1 VIEFVLYIE
10 NGIIANK
17 KHVKEGF
24 ENLEDGRYQVT
35 IKPRK
40 RRSNRQNAYY
50 HAVVCEMVKEGLQE
64 VGYRDVED
72 AEDAHEVLKSL
83 FLKKKTINSNT
94 GEVLSERDGSTKKLS
109 TTEMQEYIDKCVQF
123 AAEYLGVSIP
133 LPGHQ
138 GNFFQ

>member
-1 VIEFVLYIE
+1 MIEFVLYIE

-40 RRSNRQNAYY
+40 RRSNKQNAYY
-50 HAVVCEMVKEGLQE
+50 HAVVCDMVKDGLRDI
-64 VGYRDVED
+64 GYRDVED

-83 FLKKKTINSNT
+83 FLKKKTINHNT

-133 LPGHQ
+133 QPGQQ

>member
-1 VIEFVLYIE
+1 MKEFVLYVE
-10 NGIIANK
+10 EGKIANK
-17 KHVKEGF
+17 KHVREAF
-24 ENLEDGRYQVT
+24 ENLEDGRYQVL

-40 RRSNRQNAYY
+40 RRSNKQNAYY
-50 HAVVCEMVKEGLQE
+50 HAVVCDMVKEGLQE
-64 VGYRDVED
+64 AGYRDVQD

-83 FLKKKTINSNT
+83 FLKIKTINHNT
-94 GEVLSERDGSTKKLS
+94 GEVLSERTGSTRKLS

-133 LPGHQ
+133 QPGQQ